1 MVPLWKNRYGNFT
14 GLLKNVPY
22 DDVIKVSTI
31 LIPRQSE
38 YESTTKPIF
47 EYETNGDLFQMC
59 NEMDNKIVQALYAT
73 GGAEYATISSLAWRY

>member
-47 EYETNGDLFQMC
+47 EYETNGDLF
-59 NEMDNKIVQALYAT
+59 
-73 GGAEYATISSLAWRY
+73 